1 MKRNIIIVAF
11 ISLIGASGCDNK
23 IYDVSYYKEHKEQAM
38 EMIKQCKDGS
48 IKDENCKNAKEAI
61 RELNSEKL
69 FRDTLK

>member
-23 IYDVSYYKEHKEQAM
+23 IYDVSYYKEQAM
-38 EMIKQCKDGS
+38 ETIKQCKDGS